1 MKLSIIPADGTV
13 CEDGV
18 CYLHLSWEG
27 TPVGVHALQWQD
39 VSGWI
44 EYVGDVPNEPIDV
57 LPTWADNAMEAW
69 ATAAA
74 PKPPTPNTA
83 EENKS
88 LAGSLLQETDWT
100 QIPSVSDPALSN
112 PYLANKLA
120 FDQYRNDVRQYAVYP
135 VAGNITWPTIPTENW
150 VKV

>member
-1 MKLSIIPADGTV
+1 MKLSIIPIDGTV

-18 CYLHLSWEG
+18 CYLHLLWEG
-27 TPVGVHALQWQD
+27 TPINVHALQWQD
-39 VSGWI
+39 TSGWI
-44 EYVGDVPNEPIDV
+44 EYVGDKPNETIDT
-57 LPTWADNAMEAW
+57 LPTWAENAMSAWEA
-69 ATAAA
+69 AAA

-100 QIPSVSDPALSN
+100 QIPSVSDPLLSN

-135 VAGNITWPTIPTENW
+135 VAGDIVWPTIPVENW